1 MKIKPVIFTALLAL
15 ASQAFAA
22 DVLVSGKISSNTT
35 WTSDNRYQLNGY
47 VFVTNGAT
55 LTIQAGTVVQGRV
68 STGAGAAALVISQ
81 GAKIDAQGTASKP
94 IIFTSELD
102 QLNGNL
108 KETDTGLW
116 GGLVILGKAVINSR
130 SDSTIVA
137 APIVDQIEGFA
148 VATAD
153 IPLWLPMVWGRT
165 WLTVNGTIALL
176 AGLAGSGMLN
186 MRQRAA
192 A

>member
-81 GAKIDAQGTASKP
+81 GAKIDAQGTALGRP
-94 IIFTSELD
+94 RDPRQGRD
-102 QLNGNL
+102 Q
-108 KETDTGLW
+108 
-116 GGLVILGKAVINSR
+116 
-130 SDSTIVA
+130 
-137 APIVDQIEGFA
+137 FA
-148 VATAD
+148 VRQYDRRRAD
-153 IPLWLPMVWGRT
+153 RGPD
-165 WLTVNGTIALL
+165 
-176 AGLAGSGMLN
+176 
-186 MRQRAA
+186 
-192 A
+192 